1 MVAGSIKE
9 ELAIAVPAEMLW
21 KAAFATG
28 DESSL
33 RNLFAGLS
41 NAEVKIDGDGE
52 PGSIYSLKFNPGVG
66 AGTVF
71 IKGRLAARDN
81 EAQVISFNEVTIEG
95 GEMAAAQ
102 LKSQVVKCKVEP
114 AVAGGCVAKVTI
126 EYESLNGRP
135 LSPVDEAKLMKGYV
149 GLMKKMEENMVAYS

>member
-52 PGSIYSLKFNPGVG
+52 PGSIYSLKFNP
-66 AGTVF
+66 
-71 IKGRLAARDN
+71 
-81 EAQVISFNEVTIEG
+81 EG